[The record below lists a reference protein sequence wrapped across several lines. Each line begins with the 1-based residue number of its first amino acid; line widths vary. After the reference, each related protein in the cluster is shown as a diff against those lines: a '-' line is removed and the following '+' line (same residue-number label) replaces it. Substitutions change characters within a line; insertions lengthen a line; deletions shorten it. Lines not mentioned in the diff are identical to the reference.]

1 MKNNGIVFE
10 FISLMLSIEP
20 EVYEGAKIVI
30 LAVERDPHMTAW
42 FKGVFEEVEKCRPK
56 LITMEHSC

>member
-20 EVYEGAKIVI
+20 EVYERTKIVI
-30 LAVERDPHMTAW
+30 LSVEHNPHMTAW
-42 FKGVFEEVEKCRPK
+42 YKRVFEEVEKHRPK
-56 LITMEHSC
+56 LIAMEHSC

>member
-20 EVYEGAKIVI
+20 EVYEEVKIVI
-30 LAVERDPHMTAW
+30 LAVERDPHMKAW
-42 FKGVFEEVEKCRPK
+42 FKRVFKEVEKCRPK
-56 LITMEHSC
+56 LITMEHGC